1 MREFGF
7 TLFIKGTMNKLES
20 VQLMFQVIRMS
31 VDEDQNL
38 TIFFNLHVKT
48 EVGYGNILDIKI
60 FISILLWIRSRK
72 SQRIFEI
79 TMGKTRFFFTAK
91 Y

>member
-7 TLFIKGTMNKLES
+7 TSFIKGTMNKLES

-38 TIFFNLHVKT
+38 TIFF
-48 EVGYGNILDIKI
+48 
-60 FISILLWIRSRK
+60 
-72 SQRIFEI
+72 
-79 TMGKTRFFFTAK
+79 
-91 Y
+91 